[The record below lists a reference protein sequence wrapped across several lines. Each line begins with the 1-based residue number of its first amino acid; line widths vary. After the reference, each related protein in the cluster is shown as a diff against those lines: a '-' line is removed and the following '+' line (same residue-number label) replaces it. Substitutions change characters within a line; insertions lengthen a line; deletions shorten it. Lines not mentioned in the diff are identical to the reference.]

1 MKERR
6 HFARWSR
13 SSLRCNPSMNWR
25 NGSRV
30 WSNYPPSKNSQKN
43 NNFTYLNSLQM
54 RESTSPSK
62 GTKFLSNSRKL
73 HHSQMKTIFSYTS
86 ATSIGTTSGTR
97 PKIPT
102 NSITLKKKEPTCM
115 PNPEGG
121 SQKWHRAAISTKITQ
136 YARRKNQSRNFRN
149 RSPNSQKKDY
159 STSKTQTN
167 VSTPSEKSS
176 STPFL
181 QCSSTAKPFKNK
193 PESISNIGPPFNCPP
208 SRINTVNMSKIVIKT
223 HVASFRARTSVLS
236 WNPRTRDAAAKENIS
251 RGSTYLTV

>member
-6 HFARWSR
+6 HFARWSQ

-43 NNFTYLNSLQM
+43 NNSPSLNSPQM

-62 GTKFLSNSRKL
+62 GTKFLYKDRKL

-97 PKIPT
+97 PKIPK
-102 NSITLKKKEPTCM
+102 NSTTLKKKEQTCM

-121 SQKWHRAAISTKITQ
+121 SQKWHRAAISTKITK

-149 RSPNSQKKDY
+149 RSPNSQRKDY

-181 QCSSTAKPFKNK
+181 QCSSTAKPFNNK
-193 PESISNIGPPFNCPP
+193 PENISNIGPPFNCPP
-208 SRINTVNMSKIVIKT
+208 SRINTVNMLRIATKA
-223 HVASFRARTSVLS
+223 HVAGFRARTSALS
-236 WNPRTRDAAAKENIS
+236 WSLRKRGAAAKENIS
-251 RGSTYLTV
+251 RGST